1 MQPKAKTTAEP
12 EARFNALAGQI
23 KKDTG
28 FSSRISDRVEHPA
41 YQQVIKMGEPVLPLI
56 FRYMDEGKG
65 GFWFDALH
73 AITGADPTLPPKQ
86 LPAPGW
92 VALDIKAMHK
102 AWLDW
107 GLEQGY
113 QW

>member
-1 MQPKAKTTAEP
+1 MQPKTQELEATFNELAE
-12 EARFNALAGQI
+12 QI
-23 KKDTG
+23 KKDVG

-56 FRYMDEGKG
+56 FRYMDGGKG

-73 AITGADPTLPPKQ
+73 AITGADPTPPPKQ
-86 LPAPGW
+86 LPVPGW
-92 VALDIKAMHK
+92 VALDIKGMER
-102 AWLDW
+102 AWLQW
-107 GLEQGY
+107 GREQGY

>member
-1 MQPKAKTTAEP
+1 MQLKTLELEATFNKLAE
-12 EARFNALAGQI
+12 QI

-65 GFWFDALH
+65 GFWFHALH
-73 AITGADPTLPPKQ
+73 AITGADPIPRELWGKIREMEN
-86 LPAPGW
+86 
-92 VALDIKAMHK
+92 V
-102 AWLDW
+102 WLTW
-107 GLEQGY
+107 AREQGY
-113 QW
+113 RW

>member
-1 MQPKAKTTAEP
+1 MQPKTQEMEATFNKLAE
-12 EARFNALAGQI
+12 QI

-56 FRYMDEGKG
+56 FRYMDGGKG
-65 GFWFDALH
+65 GFWFDALF
-73 AITGADPTLPPKQ
+73 AITGENPTLPPEL
-86 LPAPGW
+86 LPVPGW
-92 VALDIKAMHK
+92 VALDIQEMEQ
-102 AWLDW
+102 AWLQW
-107 GLEQGY
+107 AREQGY

>member
-1 MQPKAKTTAEP
+1 MQPKTTKTEELEATFNKLAE
-12 EARFNALAGQI
+12 EI

-28 FSSRISDRVEHPA
+28 FSSRISARVEHPA

-56 FRYMDEGKG
+56 FRYIDEGKG

-73 AITGADPTLPPKQ
+73 AITGADPAPPKK

-92 VALDIKAMHK
+92 VALDIKGMEQ
-102 AWLDW
+102 AWLQW
-107 GLEQGY
+107 AREQGY